1 MQGIKRPKQI
11 FVSVVYWPSCCKVK
25 QDWFLVAGLT
35 GKIWNHYWSNVMA
48 LFFNLERIFIVH
60 HINVNFHGLNTYPK
74 SMAHNGHKGIHIGI
88 LRYV

>member
-1 MQGIKRPKQI
+1 MKSLLKQ
-11 FVSVVYWPSCCKVK
+11 C
-25 QDWFLVAGLT
+25 
-35 GKIWNHYWSNVMA
+35 HVMA